1 MNGKQT
7 ASKESDGKASGPDGP
22 ASLRAARRVIVGL
35 DTGFMAREALLLAAR
50 VAASVDAGLSGIFVE
65 DENLLGL
72 SALPFVQEISF
83 TGEAMP
89 VDEAAMLRRLQAQA
103 RIARHVLERVASEAH
118 VEFSFNIARG
128 HKLAA
133 LAAQTGGDDTLI
145 IRAHDLHRHDVGRAV
160 RAATRDAHADV
171 LLAGRGV
178 AVSGSFAPQAG
189 WKSSEA
195 GRKTS
200 PLAASAGRPMLAI
213 DEGSSR
219 GEACVGFAESLA
231 RRIGAPFRRLFARG
245 FAPADLAVAAR
256 KVHAGLVIVNADALG
271 DDEDAARLSAAAGCP
286 VLLLGSERKPILSR
300 MSAG

>member
-1 MNGKQT
+1 MNGKLT
-7 ASKESDGKASGPDGP
+7 ASKETDDKAGGAGTVIVS
-22 ASLRAARRVIVGL
+22 RRIIVGL
-35 DTGFMAREALLLAAR
+35 DTGFMAREALMLAAR
-50 VAASVDAGLSGIFVE
+50 VAASVDARLSGIFVE

-83 TGEAMP
+83 SGETRP
-89 VDEAAMLRRLQAQA
+89 VDDAEMLRRLRAQA
-103 RIARHVLERVASEAH
+103 RIARHVLESVAKEAH

-133 LAAQTGGDDTLI
+133 LAAQTGADDTLI

-160 RAATRDAHADV
+160 RAATRDARADV

-178 AVSGSFAPQAG
+178 AVSGSFAANPSQDSPHLAV
-189 WKSSEA
+189 SS
-195 GRKTS
+195 R
-200 PLAASAGRPMLAI
+200 RPMLAI

-231 RRIGAPFRRLFARG
+231 LRIGAPFRRLFARG
-245 FAPADLAVAAR
+245 FASADLAAAAR

-271 DDEDAARLSAAAGCP
+271 DDDDAARLSAAAGCP

-300 MSAG
+300 LSDG